1 MNANTETFL
10 DCLAK
15 ARVETQPYRHW
26 LLSGILTE
34 EACEEIRNL
43 PIEAPEISDYVG
55 TRESNNDSRGYFNKE
70 ACARFGVCARLAETF
85 NEPQVVAAI
94 EDACGIDL
102 SRGHPRIEYTQDR
115 DGFWLEPH
123 KDISVKLFTM
133 LIYLSTE
140 PELAD
145 AGTDI
150 FDRNLAQVGRA
161 PFEPNHG
168 LIFIP
173 GNDTWHG
180 FVKRPI
186 HGIRRSLIVNYVT
199 DDWRERWQLA
209 G

>member
-10 DCLAK
+10 DCLAH
-15 ARVETQPYRHW
+15 ARVETEPYRHW
-26 LLSGILTE
+26 LLSNMLTE
-34 EACEEIRNL
+34 ETCDGIRSL
-43 PIEAPEISDYVG
+43 PIEAPEISDYAG
-55 TRESNNDSRGYFNKE
+55 TRESNNDSRGYFNE
-70 ACARFGVCARLAETF
+70 ETCGEFDVCA
-85 NEPQVVAAI
+85 QVVDTFKDPRVIGAI
-94 EDACGIDL
+94 EKACGIDL
-102 SRGHPRIEYTQDR
+102 SKGHLRIEYTQDR

-150 FDRNLAQVGRA
+150 FDQDLNHLGCA
-161 PFEPNHG
+161 PFGPNHG

-173 GNDTWHG
+173 GDDTWHG

-186 HGIRRSLIVNYVT
+186 NGIRRSLIVNYVT
-199 DDWRERWQLA
+199 DDWRESWQLA
-209 G
+209 

>member
-10 DCLAK
+10 DCLAG
-15 ARVETQPYRHW
+15 ARLEAQPYRHW
-26 LLSGILTE
+26 LLSDVLTE
-34 EACEEIRNL
+34 AACEEIRDL
-43 PIEAPEISDYVG
+43 PIAAPEISDYGG

-70 ACARFGVCARLAETF
+70 ACAQFGVCAEVVETF
-85 NEPQVVAAI
+85 KDPRIVGALE
-94 EDACGIDL
+94 ETCGIEL
-102 SRGHPRIEYTQDR
+102 SQGHLRIEYTQDR

-150 FDRNLAQVGRA
+150 FDQDLNHVGRA

-173 GNDTWHG
+173 GGDTWHG
-180 FVKRPI
+180 FVKRPL

-199 DDWRERWQLA
+199 DDWRARWQLA
-209 G
+209 

>member
-10 DCLAK
+10 DCLAH
-15 ARVETQPYRHW
+15 ARAETRPYRHW
-26 LLSGILTE
+26 LLSDILTE
-34 EACEEIRNL
+34 ATCEGIRDL
-43 PIEAPEISDYVG
+43 PIAAPEISDYAG
-55 TRESNNDSRGYFNKE
+55 TRESNNDSRGYFNE
-70 ACARFGVCARLAETF
+70 ENCARFGVCAEVVETF
-85 NEPQVVAAI
+85 KEPRVIGAL
-94 EDACGIDL
+94 EKTCGVDL
-102 SRGHPRIEYTQDR
+102 SQGQLRIEYTQDR

-150 FDRNLAQVGRA
+150 FDQDLNHVGRA
-161 PFEPNHG
+161 TFKPNYG

-173 GNDTWHG
+173 GDDTWHG

-186 HGIRRSLIVNYVT
+186 QGIRRSLIVNYVT
-199 DDWRERWQLA
+199 GDWRERWQLA
-209 G
+209 

>member
-10 DCLAK
+10 DCLAH
-15 ARVETQPYRHW
+15 ARVETEPYRHW
-26 LLSGILTE
+26 LLSNMLTE
-34 EACEEIRNL
+34 ETCEEIRSL
-43 PIEAPEISDYVG
+43 PIEAPEIADYAG
-55 TRESNNDSRGYFNKE
+55 TRESNNDSRGYFNE
-70 ACARFGVCARLAETF
+70 ETCGEFGACA
-85 NEPQVVAAI
+85 QVVGTFKDPRVIGAI
-94 EDACGIDL
+94 EKACGIDL
-102 SRGHPRIEYTQDR
+102 SRGHLRIEYTQDR

-150 FDRNLAQVGRA
+150 FDRDLNHVGCA

-173 GNDTWHG
+173 GDDTWHG

-186 HGIRRSLIVNYVT
+186 RGVRRALIVNYVT
-199 DDWRERWQLA
+199 GDWREGWQLA
-209 G
+209 

>member
-10 DCLAK
+10 DCLAH
-15 ARVETQPYRHW
+15 ARVEQQPYRHW
-26 LLSGILTE
+26 LLSDILAEETCEGI
-34 EACEEIRNL
+34 RKL
-43 PIEAPEISDYVG
+43 PIAAPEISDYGG
-55 TRESNNDSRGYFNKE
+55 TRESNNDSRGYFHKE
-70 ACARFGVCARLAETF
+70 TCARFGVCAQVAETF
-85 NEPQVVAAI
+85 NEPRVIGAI
-94 EDACGIDL
+94 EETCAIDL
-102 SRGHPRIEYTQDR
+102 SRGHLRIEYTQDR

-150 FDRNLAQVGRA
+150 FDGDLNHVGRA

-186 HGIRRSLIVNYVT
+186 NGIRRSLIVNYVT

-209 G
+209 